1 MLEARHGQS
10 STSVNSHAVAPGDT
24 SQGEGIQPGGGRG
37 RKEVGLPGRVRGS
50 EWCGWPMRGCGEA
63 RRKDE
68 QGQDTRVLE
77 GV

>member
-1 MLEARHGQS
+1 MQEARHRQS
-10 STSVNSHAVAPGDT
+10 STSVKSHAVAPGDA

-37 RKEVGLPGRVRGS
+37 RKEVGLPGRVGGS
-50 EWCGWPMRGCGEA
+50 EWCGRPVRGCGEV